1 MEADAVPTSNLTSF
15 TLTIGQLAV
24 LIATVSGPLLAIL
37 LWLMRIERKMNN
49 WMIEHE
55 MMVIDYAK
63 RQGIEVKD
71 LPTRRKNW

>member
-1 MEADAVPTSNLTSF
+1 VPTSNLTSF